1 MRSYLSAKCY
11 FLVRN
16 FFPLSQ
22 ITDAET
28 VLSFPSIERS
38 VSLEV
43 IQPLP
48 FNFLS
53 ELGNMVFQ
61 LDLLN
66 FTLNCA
72 YFQLLLIYRLKQ
84 QETIPDVTI
93 FIKNDR
99 EMMAQLSAE
108 NVFLQQEK
116 NNFPDFSSDVPK
128 SDLNIR

>member
-1 MRSYLSAKCY
+1 
-11 FLVRN
+11 
-16 FFPLSQ
+16 
-22 ITDAET
+22 
-28 VLSFPSIERS
+28 
-38 VSLEV
+38 
-43 IQPLP
+43 
-48 FNFLS
+48 
-53 ELGNMVFQ
+53 MVFQ

-72 YFQLLLIYRLKQ
+72 YFQLLLIYRLKL

-116 NNFPDFSSDVPK
+116 NNFSDFSSDVPK

>member
-16 FFPLSQ
+16 FLPLSQ

-28 VLSFPSIERS
+28 ELSFSFHQKVCVFGSHPT
-38 VSLEV
+38 
-43 IQPLP
+43 LP

-72 YFQLLLIYRLKQ
+72 YFQLLLIYRLKL

-116 NNFPDFSSDVPK
+116 NNFSDFSSDVPK